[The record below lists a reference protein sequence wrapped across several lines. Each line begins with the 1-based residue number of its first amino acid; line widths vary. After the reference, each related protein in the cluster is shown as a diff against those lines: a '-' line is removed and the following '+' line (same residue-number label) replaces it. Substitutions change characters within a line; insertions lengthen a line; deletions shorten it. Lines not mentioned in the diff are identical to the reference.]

1 MIKERPCQVK
11 ARGPAALTGPYPWL
25 QCRTCPPAGAS
36 PPYHKER
43 ALSEAI
49 IKEHPLRPYFDMEGF
64 MTMSHETRLGGAV
77 LQRLVDLWGQWLPK
91 LKVCEISTGKIAY
104 LAVWLPEDV
113 EGFVDAAWEK
123 SASDGFM
130 VNNLAQFMC
139 MAAVQEL
146 LPEVESAGCAPS
158 PRPTAALRAALAG
171 LGLEYREGAATLS
184 RRYAVVTHYPFRG
197 GCEICHL
204 QDQCPKG
211 QGQAESASVLL
222 PGYEPKADQ

>member
-1 MIKERPCQVK
+1 M
-11 ARGPAALTGPYPWL
+11 ALTDFCPWL
-25 QCRTCPPAGAS
+25 QYRTSPPFWRAAS

-43 ALSEAI
+43 TLSEAQ

-104 LAVWLPEDV
+104 LAVWLPEEV
-113 EGFVDAAWEK
+113 EELVDAAWEK

-146 LPEVESAGCAPS
+146 LPEVENAGCAPS
-158 PRPTAALRAALAG
+158 PRPTEALRAAVAG
-171 LGLEYREGAATLS
+171 LGLEYREGAATLA

-222 PGYEPKADQ
+222 PGYEPGAGQ